1 LPGNLKF
8 FTDTIRRSVSLKPSG
23 DKKRADEEQGA
34 PQKQARSDSISLS
47 YVLKAFTVRGI
58 NCCFAKGLA
67 DSFYQICVLPILDGK
82 KAVEVEGPE
91 QKGRTNCGSWIA
103 LIIAPG
109 DIIWDGSN
117 EDGKLLNDRLL
128 DGNLADRAP
137 ANRKRH
143 NRHRF
148 GMTKFKSPRDA
159 DHFQTCLIEVGMRR
173 ITDIWTSN
181 VHEAAEACR
190 AFEEMIHGSIH
201 RSPNSRSDYWRRGV
215 NDDLLS
221 IYKLQKR
228 LESLEANLFNNITN
242 HEQGIWSKFRK
253 ARPGRRLEQLEQEE
267 DGRKKRGRKGE
278 AQKSSQT
285 ENNKDDKDALE
296 RQRLEFL
303 LHGCLDRHSDR
314 LCGQRKKLRQKI
326 DDLQALRQLVSLYPS
341 NL

>member
-1 LPGNLKF
+1 
-8 FTDTIRRSVSLKPSG
+8 
-23 DKKRADEEQGA
+23 
-34 PQKQARSDSISLS
+34 
-47 YVLKAFTVRGI
+47 
-58 NCCFAKGLA
+58 
-67 DSFYQICVLPILDGK
+67 
-82 KAVEVEGPE
+82 
-91 QKGRTNCGSWIA
+91 
-103 LIIAPG
+103 
-109 DIIWDGSN
+109 
-117 EDGKLLNDRLL
+117 
-128 DGNLADRAP
+128 
-137 ANRKRH
+137 
-143 NRHRF
+143 
-148 GMTKFKSPRDA
+148 MTKFKSPRDA

-314 LCGQRKKLRQKI
+314 LYGQRKKLRQKI
-326 DDLQALRQLVSLYPS
+326 DDLQALRQLLIELSQTRASLYANDLGDNVMYLTYISILFLPLS
-341 NL
+341 FCTSLWAMNHELPYYAFVPTICITSAATAVFLGVVCVQTRYRR